1 MEETNTGISR
11 RTALKRIGVGAAVVW
26 TAPMVMSIE
35 TPAFAAS
42 PVCTNCSTLC
52 PRGDHI
58 CGPGHS
64 CLIHQDPSG
73 GCVCVHA
80 SYCGQSERAG
90 NNEPPNAI
98 LTCNR
103 DADCNQNGATGYVC
117 AVTCCPDAPTNRCV
131 PTFDPG
137 SATAATTLTTNSTT
151 GWDIAGYYRCQSTLD
166 CTSVSGAGFT
176 TCGSVNGVSV
186 CQ

>member
-11 RTALKRIGVGAAVVW
+11 RTALKRIGVGAAVAW

-42 PVCTNCSTLC
+42 PVCTNCSNLC

-58 CGPGHS
+58 CGSGRF

-73 GCVCVHA
+73 GCVCVQA
-80 SYCGQSERAG
+80 SYCGQSERSV
-90 NNEPPNAI
+90 NNEPPNPI
-98 LTCNR
+98 IICSS
-103 DADCNQNGATGYVC
+103 DADCNQNGDTGYVC

-137 SATAATTLTTNSTT
+137 AATAATTLTASPTT
-151 GWDIAGYYRCQSTLD
+151 GWDIAGYYRCQSKSD
-166 CTSVSGAGFT
+166 CTSVIGAGFT